1 MPNPIDR
8 INFCTEYNSELQCVT
23 CQENYWLDGPI
34 CSVFPEEHLNMCK
47 TLIKNDEKFVCE
59 TCNRDHVKVNNGC
72 SLRENIVNCE
82 IHTLN
87 RDDCDLCD

>member
-1 MPNPIDR
+1 
-8 INFCTEYNSELQCVT
+8 
-23 CQENYWLDGPI
+23 
-34 CSVFPEEHLNMCK
+34 MCM
-47 TLIKNDEKFVCE
+47 TLIKNDGKFVCE